1 MDGDRWIDK
10 RSDRGRQG
18 SPWTKMSFKLNL
30 FWISFVRIVHQVTKQ
45 STDSRSHLSHPW
57 CLSMVDQQEL
67 CQFRKPPRS
76 VDRRTHP
83 FSFSLDI
90 LLIRL
95 IRSPLFLPVF
105 FMFFPLVLAISPYK
119 NPIPKPSPGHPQA
132 IDLAASK
139 SLPMKPS
146 LEKAAI
152 TQASPVTF
160 LDFSARWSH
169 RKSHNVAIC
178 GYCDYW
184 TLMWGRGHVYFVW
197 PLNKSG
203 GLTYQFLVSS
213 TGQGTGELPGRPP
226 WALRHPNFAGPD
238 FSAAD
243 SFMNLRTV
251 GRKLGVTSATEATVM
266 PTNSQRDGGLWD
278 TNQDVSQ
285 HDLLLAT
292 SLGKD
297 QKFWPMN
304 STCAVVKILNK
315 ALWNQ
320 GAVIQIPAKSPW
332 LRRNCS
338 NCVGLD

>member
-10 RSDRGRQG
+10 PSDRGRQG

-30 FWISFVRIVHQVTKQ
+30 FWISWVRIVHQVTKQ
-45 STDSRSHLSHPW
+45 SADSRSHLSRPW

-95 IRSPLFLPVF
+95 IRSPLFLPGF

-119 NPIPKPSPGHPQA
+119 NPIPRPSPGPRPGCIEEFADEAQLREGGHHPGVA
-132 IDLAASK
+132 RH
-139 SLPMKPS
+139 LPGFFGTVKPP
-146 LEKAAI
+146 KKP
-152 TQASPVTF
+152 Q
-160 LDFSARWSH
+160 
-169 RKSHNVAIC
+169 C
-178 GYCDYW
+178 GN
-184 TLMWGRGHVYFVW
+184 MWILW
-197 PLNKSG
+197 WLNFNG
-203 GLTYQFLVSS
+203 YV
-213 TGQGTGELPGRPP
+213 GQGSCIFCLATGELTGRPP
-226 WALRHPNFAGPD
+226 WISQLPTRSWTSGPLEE
-238 FSAAD
+238 SWESPA
-243 SFMNLRTV
+243 
-251 GRKLGVTSATEATVM
+251 EATVM

-297 QKFWPMN
+297 QQFWPMN

-338 NCVGLD
+338 KLCGSWLGFSTQLVSV